1 MSKILNI
8 ILLLIFIHENSFQ
21 YIVLKFRTNIDLN
34 KLTDENYMSTTF
46 DQKLYVNFNIGDS
59 HQDIPITIKSQ
70 QLPTFVVSS
79 SCSENISYKY
89 NETKSEN
96 SFHKIKDYLIQELYR
111 YDFNEG
117 YMVND
122 TLTFNSSLIFNNF
135 TFMLATKMS
144 VTAKNIS
151 GEIGLSIKKQDT
163 YPYLFPDRTQFLEQL
178 KDNNLIKNRIFGIV
192 YDTEYEGKLIFG
204 NYIHK
209 IDNSY
214 DENDMITNTIDDLKD
229 ENRDKWHIDFNCKLL
244 KGIDKEE
251 IYTENNTYGLI
262 MYEIGLIVG
271 SNTFREKFIK
281 NYFEEKGCN
290 ETMVT
295 SKPFGFYQYSCD
307 KKEQYEDFPDII
319 FSVPGKYIFNF
330 TKKELFKKI
339 GKKYVFQIVFEIIE
353 LPINYWR
360 LGQSFFRKYTT
371 FINWG
376 EKESTFSYFPPNS
389 RSKNKD
395 KKFSSQVI
403 LIIILS
409 IILIILI
416 GVIIYFYMFCEKK
429 RRKNRA
435 NELID
440 TNADG
445 DFDYT
450 PADNNIQETNNDSLV
465 NNN

>member
-1 MSKILNI
+1 
-8 ILLLIFIHENSFQ
+8 
-21 YIVLKFRTNIDLN
+21 
-34 KLTDENYMSTTF
+34 
-46 DQKLYVNFNIGDS
+46 
-59 HQDIPITIKSQ
+59 
-70 QLPTFVVSS
+70 
-79 SCSENISYKY
+79 
-89 NETKSEN
+89 
-96 SFHKIKDYLIQELYR
+96 
-111 YDFNEG
+111 
-117 YMVND
+117 
-122 TLTFNSSLIFNNF
+122 
-135 TFMLATKMS
+135 
-144 VTAKNIS
+144 
-151 GEIGLSIKKQDT
+151 
-163 YPYLFPDRTQFLEQL
+163 
-178 KDNNLIKNRIFGIV
+178 
-192 YDTEYEGKLIFG
+192 
-204 NYIHK
+204 
-209 IDNSY
+209 
-214 DENDMITNTIDDLKD
+214 MITNAIDDLKD

-319 FSVPGKYIFNF
+319 FSIPGKYIFNF

>member
-8 ILLLIFIHENSFQ
+8 FLLIFFISEYSYQ
-21 YIVLKFRTNIDLN
+21 YIVLKFKTNIDPK
-34 KLTDENYMSTTF
+34 KLTDENYMNTTL

-59 HQDIPITIKSQ
+59 HQIIPMTLKSQ

-79 SCSENISYKY
+79 CCSENIFYKY
-89 NETKSEN
+89 NETKSVN
-96 SFHKIKDYLIQELYR
+96 SFHKITNYLIENLYR
-111 YDFNEG
+111 YDFTEG
-117 YMVND
+117 YLVND
-122 TLTFNSSLIFNNF
+122 TLTFNSSFIFTNF
-135 TFMLATKMS
+135 TYMLATKMN
-144 VTAKNIS
+144 VIAKNIS
-151 GEIGLSIKKQDT
+151 GEIGLSIKKQDI

-178 KDNNLIKNRIFGIV
+178 KINNLIKNRIFGIV

-209 IDNSY
+209 IDDSY
-214 DENDMITNTIDDLKD
+214 NENDMITNNLEDLRD
-229 ENRDKWHIDFNCKLL
+229 ENRDKWHINYNCKLL

-251 IYTENNTYGLI
+251 IYAENNTYGLI

-290 ETMVT
+290 ETMVS

-307 KKEQYEDFPDII
+307 KKEQFEDFPEIV
-319 FSVPGKYIFNF
+319 FFVPGKYMFNF
-330 TKKELFKKI
+330 TKNELFKKI

-360 LGQSFFRKYTT
+360 LGQVFFRKYTT

-376 EKESTFSYFPPNS
+376 EKESSFSYYPAKS
-389 RSKNKD
+389 RNKNQV
-395 KKFSSQVI
+395 KKITTQVV

-416 GVIIYFYMFCEKK
+416 GVIIYF
-429 RRKNRA
+429 
-435 NELID
+435 
-440 TNADG
+440 
-445 DFDYT
+445 
-450 PADNNIQETNNDSLV
+450 
-465 NNN
+465 

>member
-8 ILLLIFIHENSFQ
+8 ILLLIFINEKSYQ

-34 KLTDENYMSTTF
+34 KLTDDNYMSTRL
-46 DQKLYVNFNIGDS
+46 DQKLYVNFDIGDS
-59 HQDIPITIKSQ
+59 HQNIPMTIKSQ

-79 SCSENISYKY
+79 YCSDNISYKY
-89 NETKSEN
+89 NESKSEN

-111 YDFNEG
+111 YDFTEG

-151 GEIGLSIKKQDT
+151 GEIGLSIKKQDI
-163 YPYLFPDRTQFLEQL
+163 YPYLFPDTTQFLEQL

-192 YDTEYEGKLIFG
+192 YDSEYEGKLIFG
-204 NYIHK
+204 NYMHK

-214 DENDMITNTIDDLKD
+214 NENDMITNNIDDLRD
-229 ENRDKWHIDFNCKLL
+229 ANRDKWHIDFNCKLL
-244 KGIDKEE
+244 KGIDKTEV
-251 IYTENNTYGLI
+251 YTENNTYGLI

-290 ETMVT
+290 ETMVS

-307 KKEQYEDFPDII
+307 KKEQFEDFPDII
-319 FSVPGKYIFNF
+319 LSVPGKYIFNF

-339 GKKYVFQIVFEIIE
+339 SQNYIFQIVFEIIE
-353 LPINYWR
+353 YPINYWR
-360 LGQSFFRKYTT
+360 LGQDFFRKYTT

-376 EKESTFSYFPPNS
+376 EKESSFSYYPPNS
-389 RSKNKD
+389 RKNKD
-395 KKFSSQVI
+395 KKITSQVI

-409 IILIILI
+409 VILIILI
-416 GVIIYFYMFCEKK
+416 GVIIYFYMFCEKIK
-429 RRKNRA
+429 RKLRA
-435 NELID
+435 NELKD
-440 TNADG
+440 EVY
-445 DFDYT
+445 DYT
-450 PADNNIQETNNDSLV
+450 SADKNNIQETNNDLLV